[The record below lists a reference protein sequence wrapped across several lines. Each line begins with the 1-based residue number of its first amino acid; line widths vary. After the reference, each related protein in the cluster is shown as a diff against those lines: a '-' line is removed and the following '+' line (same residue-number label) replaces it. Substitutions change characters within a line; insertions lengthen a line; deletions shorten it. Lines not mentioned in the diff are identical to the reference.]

1 MYSLVTT
8 GSHLEKK
15 KKGYNKL
22 TVKIKFRHF
31 IMNESI
37 INGKILRIRLNC
49 YCIYI
54 RKVLKIRFG
63 CYCVYT
69 NYLFGIVYK
78 FTYFWV
84 LRST

>member
-1 MYSLVTT
+1 MT
-8 GSHLEKK
+8 GSNLGKK

-22 TVKIKFRHF
+22 TVNIKFRHF

-37 INGKILRIRLNC
+37 IKGKILRIRLDF
-49 YCIYI
+49 YCICI

-69 NYLFGIVYK
+69 NYPFGMVYK
-78 FTYFWV
+78 LTYFWV